1 MHSVWENTK
10 PAAKQKP
17 TSFAHRV
24 DTCQKGHVYTFNTKK
39 KKASKLQLDMRD
51 SFMTR

>member
-24 DTCQKGHVYTFNTKK
+24 DTCQKGNVYTFNTKK
-39 KKASKLQLDMRD
+39 KKHQNYN
-51 SFMTR
+51 